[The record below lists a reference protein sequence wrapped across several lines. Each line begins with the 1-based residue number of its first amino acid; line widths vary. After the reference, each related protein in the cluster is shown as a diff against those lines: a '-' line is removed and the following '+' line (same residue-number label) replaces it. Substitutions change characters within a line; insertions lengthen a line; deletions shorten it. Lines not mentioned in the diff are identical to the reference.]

1 VNATQLTLDLKK
13 PITLSERFN
22 VFNNENPAVL
32 ERLEQ
37 LIREK
42 ISREGLHRMAIA
54 YFYEVLRDEYFLTH
68 GSAFKLNQNW
78 RSHYVDLIKARNP
91 VWAPYFETRTR
102 RST

>member
-1 VNATQLTLDLKK
+1 MTGQLTLDYTK
-13 PITLSERFN
+13 PITRAELFAEFHRK
-22 VFNNENPAVL
+22 NPQVL

-42 ISREGLHRMAIA
+42 IAREGLHRMAIA

-68 GSAFKLNQNW
+68 GDAFRLNQNW

-102 RST
+102 RSA